1 MLKYVNFEDAL
12 ADGAYDINDAF
23 EFMKSNSADC
33 PGIKIRENTVV
44 GKESAKSMAVPEYQK
59 MGYKCWRRMHQY
71 GRRWT
76 VEGLF
81 SSIKHIFGEAVR
93 ATSPDRMISEVK
105 RAFILCNILIN
116 I

>member
-1 MLKYVNFEDAL
+1 MLKDVDFEDAL

-71 GRRWT
+71 GRRLA
-76 VEGLF
+76 VKGLF
-81 SSIKHIFGEAVR
+81 SS
-93 ATSPDRMISEVK
+93 VK
-105 RAFILCNILIN
+105 RVYLVRLLGQLHPRK
-116 I
+116 